1 MNFIK
6 KIFDENIDERT
17 HLQFQKFSK
26 GEFKYRAGVRVKY
39 SGGKYTI
46 YTSAEF
52 TNEFVRDIAE
62 RLGDNKTQIT
72 GAIISTL
79 DLTGELE
86 FKDKKQFQGVKKYI
100 LDTEMSGDEIVALLD
115 KLPKAFFA
123 LTFNSGEDKLKIKP
137 KAPKSGKPGK
147 KGEKPKPDFCKLI
160 TKDKEIVN
168 SFVFEVSDFKE
179 ANISHTFIIEE
190 IIIPDDLKQEEDF
203 AKVREMAKRKGKIA
217 REAVIDGKK
226 FICAKEFVA

>member
-6 KIFDENIDERT
+6 KVFNENIDERT

-26 GEFKYRAGVRVKY
+26 GEFENRALMRIKY

-52 TNEFVRDIAE
+52 ANEFVRDMAE
-62 RLGDNKTQIT
+62 RLGNNKTQIT
-72 GAIISTL
+72 GAIVSTS

-86 FKDKKQFQGVKKYI
+86 FKNKKQFQGVKRYLI
-100 LDTEMSGDEIVALLD
+100 DTEMSGDEIIVFLD

-123 LTFNSGEDKLKIKP
+123 LSFNVGEDKLKIKP

-160 TKDKEIVN
+160 TKNKEIVK
-168 SFVFEVSDFKE
+168 SFVFEKSEFKE
-179 ANISHTFIIEE
+179 ANINHTFLIDE
-190 IIIPDDLKQEEDF
+190 IIIPDELKQEKDF
-203 AKVREMAKRKGKIA
+203 AKIREMAKKKGKIIRIA
-217 REAVIDGKK
+217 DIDGQIIKSE
-226 FICAKEFVA
+226 KEFAA